1 MENQVRE
8 ISLRHLFW
16 KVMLGWKLWIVCALL
31 FAILL
36 PGVKYA
42 KNAQAYKAVQQP
54 QEDVTQTVTFTKTEQ
69 QQIDDVKSLQVLLD
83 KNSQYMQESLLMN
96 IDPYQ
101 EHVLELKYYLL

>member
-16 KVMLGWKLWIVCALL
+16 KVMLGWKLWIVCAVL

-42 KNAQAYKAVQQP
+42 KDARAYKAAQQP
-54 QEDVTQTVTFTKTEQ
+54 QQDEAQTVTFTKTEQ
-69 QQIDDVKSLQVLLD
+69 QQQ
-83 KNSQYMQESLLMN
+83 QT
-96 IDPYQ
+96 
-101 EHVLELKYYLL
+101 

>member
-8 ISLRHLFW
+8 ISLRQLFW
-16 KVMLGWKLWIVCALL
+16 KVMMGWKLWIVCAVL

-42 KNAQAYKAVQQP
+42 KDVRAYHAAQQP
-54 QEDVTQTVTFTKTEQ
+54 KDEKQEPTVVLTDDEQ
-69 QQIDDVKSLQVLLD
+69 QQIDDVKSLNLLIE
-83 KNSQYMQESLLMN
+83 KNSNYMQNSILMN

-101 EHVLELKYYLL
+101 EHRME